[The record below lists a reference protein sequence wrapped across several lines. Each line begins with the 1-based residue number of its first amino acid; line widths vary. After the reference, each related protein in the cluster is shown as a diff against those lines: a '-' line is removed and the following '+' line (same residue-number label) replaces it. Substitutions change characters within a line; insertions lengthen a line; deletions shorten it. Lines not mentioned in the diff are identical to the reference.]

1 MEVLYLI
8 FFLILSYII
17 GSIPTAV
24 WVGKKIYNIDV
35 REHGSKNSGATN
47 TYRVLGIKAGIFV
60 FIFDVFKGWLLVYT
74 VHYYLYFFPESA
86 DNLLIPLIIGIVAV
100 FGHIFPLFAGFRGGK
115 GVATMLG
122 VVIAIQP
129 IAALFCFMLFF
140 VLLILTKYVSLGSII
155 SAIFFPILTNIIYT
169 NNSISL
175 LIFSILTSLI
185 IVYTH
190 KKNIVRLISASEN
203 KTYIFKKTKKLN

>member
-1 MEVLYLI
+1 MEVIYLI
-8 FFLILSYII
+8 IFLILAYLL

-24 WVGKKIYNIDV
+24 WIGKKFYNLDV

-47 TYRVLGIKAGIFV
+47 TFRVLGVKAGIFV
-60 FIFDVFKGWLLVYT
+60 FSFDVFKGWLLVYT
-74 VHYYLYFFPESA
+74 VRCYLNMFPESA

-100 FGHIFPLFAGFRGGK
+100 FGHIFPIFAKFKGGK

-129 IAALFCFMLFF
+129 IAALICFVLFF
-140 VLLILTKYVSLGSII
+140 VLLILTKYVSLGSMI
-155 SAIFFPILTNIIYT
+155 SAIFFPILINVIYI

-175 LIFSILTSLI
+175 LVFSILTAVI

-190 KKNIVRLISASEN
+190 KKNIIRLISFSEN
-203 KTYIFKKTKKLN
+203 KTYLLKKRKQ